1 MTGGERA
8 QILLTARLLE
18 AASKL
23 DLLSTGLTLIAV
35 ASLVFMEPGIA
46 AIAAVMLGLIAKF
59 YNVRIAFDARLLNDV
74 ATSALTMEALDEAF
88 PAKAGRSWADRC
100 RGASR
105 LVTASVV
112 ITLAQCAALV
122 LT

>member
-1 MTGGERA
+1 MTSNERA

-23 DLLSTGLTLIAV
+23 DLLSTGLTLIAAV
-35 ASLVFMEPGIA
+35 CLAFMEASSA
-46 AIAAVMLGLIAKF
+46 AIAATVLGLTAKF

-74 ATSALTMEALDEAF
+74 VTGALTAEALDEAF

-100 RGASR
+100 RGANR

-112 ITLAQCAALV
+112 ITLAQCVALA